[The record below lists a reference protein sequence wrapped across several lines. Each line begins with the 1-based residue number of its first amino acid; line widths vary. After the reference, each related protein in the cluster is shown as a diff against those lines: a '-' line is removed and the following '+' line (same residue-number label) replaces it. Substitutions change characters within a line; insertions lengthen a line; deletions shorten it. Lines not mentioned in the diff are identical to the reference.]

1 MIERARTSRVF
12 VGRQTELEALEER
25 RRLLARA
32 SGSVVLIRGEA
43 GVGKSCLLQRFLDG
57 IPQGRS
63 RLVARTECLQ
73 YAPRT
78 LGPWRDVVARL
89 ASAAVVA
96 PGDFDEVTAQAIAY
110 LAPAHAKV
118 ARDESLG
125 KAGLL
130 AAVARL
136 LWETAAKRA
145 TIIAIEDIHWADV
158 ATVEMLA
165 FLSARVRKMRV
176 LIVATLRDGETLS
189 EDAAS
194 ALGRTLREPST
205 IALNIGGLS
214 DEQIHAVL
222 FSSGFDA
229 QRLGATAIETL
240 VKRAD
245 GNPLFAEE
253 LLRDVRAR
261 GAQTTTAVP
270 TSVHELVKDV
280 LHQLPSGTQRI
291 VQQSAVLGERVN
303 PTLIAKVIDEPVDLV
318 VAALH
323 AARDVGLLVDGD
335 GRQTPLRFRHSLTRD
350 AIVTGMLDAQAALT
364 HERAAIMLE
373 RAPEADRDLAAL
385 AYHWW
390 EANNREKVR
399 EYSERAGDAAFELK
413 AYDDATRH
421 LERALGA
428 VPDEG
433 SRARIFGKL
442 GHAARAR
449 GYSPR
454 AVDLYSAALE
464 RYRTLGD
471 AEAAADIVSFLAV
484 ERSNAGAS
492 WTKIAR
498 MLEEAEAEFGDRLS
512 PVALARLRAVHAQFL
527 VFDGKIDDA
536 LRKIDSVDL
545 HLPLSAQVRSVLW
558 TVRSV
563 VSCRH
568 NDVEG
573 WLRAADSLA
582 NVRVSTD
589 ASARI
594 NIATMA
600 LGLGETGRGIEEV
613 NDAVD
618 IARRWRLGTALAHA
632 LFLRSS
638 LAYVCGRVVDA
649 GKDFEEGLALHAD
662 SMHGY
667 AAFIAPLIAF
677 AGGGF
682 QDAQRVADWK
692 QIEREGNDA
701 SSYEWQRLSATA
713 AVLTAARGNHVRARE
728 IALSGVSRLID
739 SYAAVIALPIA
750 ASLTD
755 VSDEQALTEAAQRVF
770 GGAQHDAARGTIALL
785 NAVFARKSG
794 NATGARDAG
803 ALARE
808 AYARIGWHLYEAIA
822 MLVGGD
828 IDDARARFRVMHA
841 TGEYERWMGALS
853 LTTPRAP
860 DSPAL
865 LSSRE
870 RSVADLIASGA
881 SNAAIALQLSI
892 SQKTVEKYVT
902 SIFVKRGFRSRAQIA
917 AFVGATRDPKAG
929 SL

>member
-12 VGRQTELEALEER
+12 VGRQAELEALEER

-57 IPQGRS
+57 IPQGRP

-78 LGPWRDVVARL
+78 LGPWRDIVARL

-96 PGDFDEVTAQAIAY
+96 AGDIDEVTAQALAY

-194 ALGRTLREPST
+194 ALGRVLREPST
-205 IALNIGGLS
+205 IALNLRGLP
-214 DEQIHAVL
+214 DEQIQAL
-222 FSSGFDA
+222 LLSNGFDA

-253 LLRDVRAR
+253 LLRDVRAH
-261 GAQTTTAVP
+261 GVQAAPAVP

-280 LHQLPSGTQRI
+280 LRRLPSGTQRI
-291 VQQSAVLGERVN
+291 VQQSAVLGERVS
-303 PTLIAKVIDEPVDLV
+303 PSLIAKVIDEPLDLV
-318 VAALH
+318 VAALD
-323 AARDVGLLVDGD
+323 AARDAGLLVDD
-335 GRQTPLRFRHSLTRD
+335 YGRQTPLRFRHALTRD
-350 AIVTGMLDAQAALT
+350 AIVAGMLAAQAALT

-373 RAPEADRDLAAL
+373 RAPEADRDLEAL

-390 EANNREKVR
+390 EANDRAKVR
-399 EYSERAGDAAFELK
+399 EYSERAGDAAFQLK
-413 AYDDATRH
+413 AYDDARRH
-421 LERALGA
+421 LERALDA
-428 VPDEG
+428 VADEA

-464 RYRTLGD
+464 RYRALGD

-492 WTKIAR
+492 WTRIAR

-512 PVALARLRAVHAQFL
+512 PVALARLRTVHAQFL

-536 LRKIDSVDL
+536 LRKIDTVDL
-545 HLPLSAQVRSVLW
+545 RLPLTAHVRSILW
-558 TVRSV
+558 TVRCV

-568 NDVEG
+568 NDVDG
-573 WLRAADSLA
+573 WLRAADSVA

-600 LGLGETGRGIEEV
+600 LGLGETGRAIEEV

-632 LFLRSS
+632 LFLRST
-638 LAYVCGRVVDA
+638 LAYVCGRIRDA
-649 GKDFEEGLALHAD
+649 GKDLEEGLASHAD
-662 SMHGY
+662 SMHVF
-667 AAFIAPLIAF
+667 ATFIAPLVAF

-682 QDAQRVADWK
+682 QDAERTADWK
-692 QIEREGNDA
+692 LIEREGNDA

-739 SYAAVIALPIA
+739 SHAAVIALPIA
-750 ASLTD
+750 ASLID
-755 VSDEQALTEAAQRVF
+755 ASDEQRLTEAAERVF
-770 GGAQHDAARGTIALL
+770 GGAQHDAARGTIALSR
-785 NAVFARKSG
+785 AVSARKRG
-794 NATGARDAG
+794 DATSARDAG
-803 ALARE
+803 SLARE
-808 AYARIGWHLYEAIA
+808 AYARIGWSLYEAIA
-822 MLVGGD
+822 MLVGGET
-828 IDDARARFRVMHA
+828 DDARTRFRAMHA
-841 TGEYERWMGALS
+841 TGEYERWMRALS
-853 LTTPRAP
+853 LTTTRAP
-860 DSPAL
+860 EAPSL

-870 RSVADLIASGA
+870 RAVADLIASGA
-881 SNAAIALQLSI
+881 SNAAIGLELNI

-902 SIFVKRGFRSRAQIA
+902 SIFAKRGFHSRAQIA
-917 AFVGATRDPKAG
+917 AFVAATRNPRAG
-929 SL
+929 NL

>member
-1 MIERARTSRVF
+1 MIEPTRKSRVF
-12 VGRQTELEALEER
+12 IGRQAELEALEER

-57 IPQGRS
+57 IPKGRS
-63 RLVARTECLQ
+63 PLVARTECLQ

-78 LGPWRDVVARL
+78 LGPWRDIVARL
-89 ASAAVVA
+89 ASGAVVA
-96 PGDFDEVTAQAIAY
+96 AGDFDEVTAQAVAY

-118 ARDESLG
+118 ARDGSLG

-194 ALGRTLREPST
+194 ALGRMLREPST
-205 IALNIGGLS
+205 VALNLRGLS
-214 DEQIHAVL
+214 DEQIHALL
-222 FSSGFDA
+222 FSNGFDA
-229 QRLGATAIETL
+229 QRIGTAAIETL

-261 GAQTTTAVP
+261 GDQTTTAVP
-270 TSVHELVKDV
+270 TSVHELVKDI

-291 VQQSAVLGERVN
+291 VQQSAILGERVN
-303 PTLIAKVIDEPVDLV
+303 PSLIAKVIDEPLDLV
-318 VAALH
+318 VAALY
-323 AARDVGLLVDGD
+323 AARDAGLLVDGD
-335 GRQTPLRFRHSLTRD
+335 DRQTPLRFRHSLTRD
-350 AIVTGMLDAQAALT
+350 AIVTGMLDAQAELT

-413 AYDDATRH
+413 AYEDATRH
-421 LERALGA
+421 LGRALDV
-428 VPDEG
+428 VPDEA

-449 GYSPR
+449 GDSPR

-464 RYRTLGD
+464 RYRALGD

-484 ERSNAGAS
+484 ERNNAGAS
-492 WTKIAR
+492 WTKIAC
-498 MLEEAEAEFGDRLS
+498 MLEEAEAEFSDRLS
-512 PVALARLRAVHAQFL
+512 PLALARLRTVHAQFL
-527 VFDGKIDDA
+527 VFDGKVDDA
-536 LRKIDSVDL
+536 LRKIDTVDL
-545 HLPLSAQVRSVLW
+545 RLPLTAQVRSIIW

-563 VSCRH
+563 VSCRR
-568 NDVEG
+568 NDVDG
-573 WLRAADSLA
+573 WSRAADSLA

-600 LGLGETGRGIEEV
+600 LGLGETGRAIEEV
-613 NDAVD
+613 NDAVE

-638 LAYVCGRVVDA
+638 LAYVCGRIPDA
-649 GKDFEEGLALHAD
+649 GKDLEEGLASHAD

-677 AGGGF
+677 AGGDF

-750 ASLTD
+750 ASLID
-755 VSDEQALTEAAQRVF
+755 VSDEQALTEVAQRVF
-770 GGAQHDAARGTIALL
+770 GGAQHDAARGTIALS

-794 NATGARDAG
+794 NATSARDAG

-822 MLVGGD
+822 ALVGGD
-828 IDDARARFRVMHA
+828 IDDARAQFRAMHA
-841 TGEYERWMGALS
+841 TGEYERWMQALS
-853 LTTPRAP
+853 LTTTRAP
-860 DSPAL
+860 DSPPL

-881 SNAAIALQLSI
+881 SNAAIALELSI

-917 AFVGATRDPKAG
+917 AFVAANRNSKAG
-929 SL
+929 NL